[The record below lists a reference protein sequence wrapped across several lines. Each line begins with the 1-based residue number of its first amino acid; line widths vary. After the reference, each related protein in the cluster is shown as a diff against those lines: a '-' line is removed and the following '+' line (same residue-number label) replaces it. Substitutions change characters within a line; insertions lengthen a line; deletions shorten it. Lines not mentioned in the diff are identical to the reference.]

1 MIVSNINELAPSS
14 LNRSFRHLRREAIII
29 LMRKGLFAQKALGP
43 QGLTN
48 ACLAFAKWSQNA
60 RDVHNF

>member
-14 LNRSFRHLRREAIII
+14 LYRSFGHLRRQTIII

-48 ACLAFAKWSQNA
+48 AWLLQNGHEMQEM
-60 RDVHNF
+60 RTSFG